1 MAAANPRLSSV
12 MAGLMRMASHRDL
25 LVLFV
30 QKELKIKYKGTALGF
45 LWSLLNPLLMMVVY
59 SLVFSLIGR
68 FQVERYPIFLLSG
81 MLPWNAFTIS
91 ISTASMTIVGNGN
104 LIRRVNFPREFLPL
118 SAVFASIINLILSLL
133 ILFAFAL
140 VYRQPLGPPLIVLPL
155 LLLLQ
160 LMLTAGVCL
169 VLSGLMVYFRDI
181 ENLVTIAITVLFFV
195 TPIIYPL
202 SALGHHNLR
211 WVLQLNPMGWLV
223 GAYQSIWHDNVWPDP
238 HFLLALAATSV
249 ASLAFGMW
257 AFRRLEIRFAEEV

>member
-1 MAAANPRLSSV
+1 MAAANPRSPKM
-12 MAGLMRMASHRDL
+12 MASLMRMASHRDL

-45 LWSLLNPLLMMVVY
+45 MWSLLNPLLMMVVY
-59 SLVFSLIGR
+59 SVVFSLVMR

-81 MLPWNAFTIS
+81 LLPWNAFTIS

-118 SAVFASIINLILSLL
+118 STVLASLINLVLSLFV
-133 ILFAFAL
+133 LFAFAL
-140 VYRQPLGPPLIVLPL
+140 VYRQPLGLPLILLPAL
-155 LLLLQ
+155 LVLQ

-181 ENLVTIAITVLFFV
+181 ENLITIAITVLFFV

-202 SALGHHNLR
+202 SALGHHSLR
-211 WVLQLNPMGWLV
+211 WVLQLNPLGWLI
-223 GAYQSIWHDNVWPDP
+223 GAYQNIWHDNTWPDLR
-238 HFLLALAATSV
+238 FMLALTVMSV
-249 ASLAFGMW
+249 ASLVVGMW